1 MTDNV
6 NHPTH
11 YTRWPVE
18 VIDLTEREGFL
29 YGNVLKYALRAG
41 AKSGATYEEDMA
53 KATWY
58 ATRLA
63 TRIAKVTSRDDS
75 LRSLRKR
82 GDSAFR
88 YLAERPED
96 TTEMSNYLRD
106 QLAAIYRQVEKGEAN
121 ESWDAT

>member
-1 MTDNV
+1 MSDNV

-41 AKSGATYEEDMA
+41 VKSGATYGEDMA
-53 KATWY
+53 KAAWY
-58 ATRLA
+58 AARLA
-63 TRIAKVTSRDDS
+63 TRIAKVTSLDDG
-75 LRSLRKR
+75 LRTLRKR
-82 GDSAFR
+82 GDSTFR
-88 YLAERPED
+88 YLADRQED

-106 QLAAIYRQVEKGEAN
+106 QLAAIYSQAEKEVNEA
-121 ESWDAT
+121 WDAT

>member
-6 NHPTH
+6 SHPSH

-18 VIDLTEREGFL
+18 VIDLTERECFL

-41 AKSGATYEEDMA
+41 AKSGSSYEEDMA

-58 ATRLA
+58 AVRL
-63 TRIAKVTSRDDS
+63 TVRIAKVTSLDDA
-75 LRSLRKR
+75 LRALRKG

-88 YLAERPED
+88 YLAGRQED
-96 TTEMSNYLRD
+96 TAEMSDYLRD
-106 QLAAIYRQVEKGEAN
+106 QLAAIYSQAEREVHQT
-121 ESWDAT
+121 WDAT

>member
-1 MTDNV
+1 MSDNV
-6 NHPTH
+6 NHPAH

-41 AKSGATYEEDMA
+41 VKAGATYEEDMA
-53 KATWY
+53 KAAWY
-58 ATRLA
+58 AARLTA
-63 TRIAKVTSRDDS
+63 RIAKVTSPDDG
-75 LRSLRKR
+75 LRALRRR

-88 YLAERPED
+88 YLADRQED

-106 QLAAIYRQVEKGEAN
+106 QLAAIYSRVERREPPT
-121 ESWDAT
+121 WDAT